1 MIPGPPVRACTRP
14 RSAMLLA
21 TFSTGIV
28 GGLAFGAVPALAVD
42 EDIVSVDPI
51 VATET
56 EVSADGDA
64 ENAAV
69 EISDTDT
76 DLEEEAIDVPAEVD
90 PSDASTDGEST
101 EVPSEGESRGED
113 EEEELVFIICDG
125 DEPLSPGPIE
135 STTDEQIPP
144 VDDDTD
150 DQVPPVD
157 DDTEDLP
164 ETSVNPSDETSTD
177 VVEQT
182 VEPIDS
188 DDIDLSNMTT
198 GPVEPDSNDSSSSH
212 EPLADQAPSA
222 DDAHGESSSSTGG
235 GNALA
240 DTGGLQVNQANTTP
254 QAPGHSQSAPLAQTG
269 QHGFGPAGLALAS
282 AAIGAGSLLARSRQ
296 GARHAEG

>member
-1 MIPGPPVRACTRP
+1 
-14 RSAMLLA
+14 MLVA

-42 EDIVSVDPI
+42 EDIISVDPM

-90 PSDASTDGEST
+90 PSDASTDGESTDGEST

-144 VDDDTD
+144 VDDDT
-150 DQVPPVD
+150 
-157 DDTEDLP
+157 EDLP

-177 VVEQT
+177 AVEQT
-182 VEPIDS
+182 VDPIDS
-188 DDIDLSNMTT
+188 DDIDLSNMTAA
-198 GPVEPDSNDSSSSH
+198 PVEPDSSDPSIAH
-212 EPLADQAPSA
+212 VPLADQAPIA
-222 DDAHGESSSSTGG
+222 DDARVESAPSTGG
-235 GNALA
+235 GNATA
-240 DTGGLQVNQANTTP
+240 ATGGLQVNQANTTS

-269 QHGFGPAGLALAS
+269 QHGFGPAGLALAF

-296 GARHAEG
+296 A

>member
-1 MIPGPPVRACTRP
+1 MIPGPSVRACTRP
-14 RSAMLLA
+14 RSAMLVA

-42 EDIVSVDPI
+42 EDIIPVDPM

-56 EVSADGDA
+56 EASADGDA

-69 EISDTDT
+69 EISETET

-101 EVPSEGESRGED
+101 DGESTEVPSEGAFSGVD

-177 VVEQT
+177 AVEQT

-188 DDIDLSNMTT
+188 DDIDLNDMTA
-198 GPVEPDSNDSSSSH
+198 GPVGPDSNDSSSSH
-212 EPLADQAPSA
+212 VPLADQAPSA

-240 DTGGLQVNQANTTP
+240 ATGGLQVNQANTTS

-269 QHGFGPAGLALAS
+269 QHGFGPAGLALAF

-296 GARHAEG
+296 A

>member
-1 MIPGPPVRACTRP
+1 
-14 RSAMLLA
+14 MLVA

-42 EDIVSVDPI
+42 EDIISVDPM

-76 DLEEEAIDVPAEVD
+76 DTDLEEEAIDVPAEVD
-90 PSDASTDGEST
+90 PSDASTDGESTDGEST

-144 VDDDTD
+144 VDDNTD

-164 ETSVNPSDETSTD
+164 ETSVNPSDETD
-177 VVEQT
+177 ADAVKQT
-182 VEPIDS
+182 VEPVES
-188 DDIDLSNMTT
+188 DDIDLSNMTAA
-198 GPVEPDSNDSSSSH
+198 PVEPDSSDPSIAH
-212 EPLADQAPSA
+212 VPLADQAPIA
-222 DDAHGESSSSTGG
+222 DDARVESAPSTGG
-235 GNALA
+235 GNATA
-240 DTGGLQVNQANTTP
+240 ATGGLQVNQANTTP

>member
-1 MIPGPPVRACTRP
+1 MIPGPSVRACTRP
-14 RSAMLLA
+14 RSAMLVA

-42 EDIVSVDPI
+42 EDIISVDPM

-90 PSDASTDGEST
+90 PSDASTDGESTDGEST

-144 VDDDTD
+144 VDDDT
-150 DQVPPVD
+150 
-157 DDTEDLP
+157 EDLP

-177 VVEQT
+177 AVEQT
-182 VEPIDS
+182 VDPIDS
-188 DDIDLSNMTT
+188 DDIDLSNMTAA
-198 GPVEPDSNDSSSSH
+198 PVEPDSSDPSIAH
-212 EPLADQAPSA
+212 VPLADQAPIA
-222 DDAHGESSSSTGG
+222 DDARVESAPSTGG
-235 GNALA
+235 GNATA
-240 DTGGLQVNQANTTP
+240 ATGGLQVNQANTTS

-269 QHGFGPAGLALAS
+269 QHGFGPAGLALAF

-296 GARHAEG
+296 A